1 MYDRSRSDVLILGS
15 VPLANSEEVISAIA
29 NVLGHRVRRIPDGE
43 TGDRLK
49 WIDWQTAVFEQHPML
64 ERAPQNLG
72 ADADWR
78 NKAGL
83 AQWKN
88 TGWLKIRDGVDL
100 NALHFGP
107 LGYAQAAIDSF
118 HTFSELKRKGIV
130 HEACR
135 FQVSIPTPYNV
146 IDQRIVPNE
155 RVAVERAY
163 ETRVLTEIAEI
174 AASIPNNELAIQWD
188 VAHEVENLDGARP
201 LWFDNHEEGIIERLA
216 RLGKAVPERTELGYH
231 LCYGDFAHQHIIQP
245 TDMGLMVRLTN
256 SLSQAIKRPINWVHM
271 PVPRDRTDEA
281 YYSPLRDLR
290 LQTGTRLYLGL
301 IHFTDGKAGT
311 IDRLKVAQKFAAD
324 FGVATECGFGR
335 RDPQT
340 IKQLLHL
347 HKEIADS
354 LVSPDRTH
362 SDAR

>member
-1 MYDRSRSDVLILGS
+1 MSDHSRKDVLILGS
-15 VPLANSEEVISAIA
+15 VPLANSEQVISAIA
-29 NVLGHRVRRIPDGE
+29 NVLGPRVSRIPDGE

-49 WIDWQTAVFEQHPML
+49 WIDWQTAIFEQHPMF
-64 ERAPQNLG
+64 ERAPENLG

-88 TGWLKIRDGVDL
+88 TGWLKIRDGCDPK
-100 NALHFGP
+100 ALRFGP

-118 HTFSELKRKGIV
+118 RTFSELKRKGIV
-130 HEACR
+130 QEACR

-155 RVAVERAY
+155 RLAVERAY
-163 ETRVLTEIAEI
+163 EARMLIEITEIA
-174 AASIPNNELAIQWD
+174 AAIPSNELAIQWD

-201 LWFDNHEEGIIERLA
+201 LWFDDHEEGIIA
-216 RLGKAVPERTELGYH
+216 RLVRLGQVVPERAELGYH

-245 TDMGLMVRLTN
+245 KDMGLMVRLTN
-256 SLSQAIKRPINWVHM
+256 SLSRATKRPIDWVHM

-281 YYSPLRDLR
+281 YYLPLRDLR

-301 IHFTDGKAGT
+301 IHLTDGKAGT
-311 IDRLKVAQKFAAD
+311 VERLKVAQRFAKV

-335 RDPQT
+335 RDPKT
-340 IKQLLHL
+340 IMELLYL
-347 HKEIADS
+347 HAEIADF
-354 LVSPDRTH
+354 TN
-362 SDAR
+362 